1 MNKFKLYTV
10 AAVLASGMTLSACG
24 DSFLTPEPASQG
36 AAGSAGDPMNINSG
50 LAAAYQ
56 ILLLDS
62 YANGSYESSAYIGD
76 IQSDDLWKGGGDAQ
90 DGMAGMN
97 LNVAMFT
104 TTGNSTLS
112 GTWNIYTSGIT
123 RVNSALGLCE
133 TATTD
138 NPAELKLIAQYRG
151 EGYFLRAYYLY
162 MLWRSFGSVP
172 FQETLYEPPYVGPQ
186 LSPDE
191 VYAQIIKDIDASIAS
206 FKEAKKDADKE
217 KKDPIYST
225 NDGTNNGRASLAAAL
240 MLKARVVMY
249 QKDNT
254 KYAEAAAGL
263 AEIITSDEFELV
275 PNFADIWVDEGEFNK
290 ESIFEA
296 NHIGEGK
303 TWGNSWATG
312 GTNLPAYIS
321 PSTLKDPSDTYEDGW
336 GFGPVRPETYEMFA
350 AGDTR
355 RDVSIRDYRGE
366 GTGGNVG
373 DEVKIASGG
382 TYVIRFQDTGFW
394 LGKYAARKGYHKP
407 TGDVALNYCNNLRIF
422 RYAETLL
429 AYAELVGV
437 EGAPVQQGISAQ
449 HCLDMVRDRAFGDAN
464 HRVAVNRQNII
475 NENHYEFVGE
485 GHRYYDVV
493 RWGITEVLSVD
504 NVPGVNTSRTWKAH
518 NKYVAIPQGDIDATK
533 GTEFELKQN
542 EGY

>member
-1 MNKFKLYTV
+1 MNKFKFYIV
-10 AAVLASGMTLSACG
+10 AAVLASGMTLTSCG
-24 DSFLTPEPASQG
+24 DSFLNPDPASKG
-36 AAGSAGDPMNINSG
+36 AAGAAGDPMNINSG

-62 YANGSYESSAYIGD
+62 YAGGSYESSVYIGD

-90 DGMAGMN
+90 DGMSGMN
-97 LNVAMFT
+97 LNVSMFT
-104 TTGNSTLS
+104 TTGNSTLH

-123 RVNSALGLCE
+123 RVNSALELCE
-133 TATTD
+133 TATTN
-138 NPAELKLIAQYRG
+138 NPAELKLISQYRG
-151 EGYFLRAYYLY
+151 EGFFLRAYYLY

-191 VYAQIIKDIDASIAS
+191 VYAQIIKDVDASIAS
-206 FKEAKKDADKE
+206 FKEAGVK
-217 KKDPIYST
+217 YST
-225 NDGTNNGRASLAAAL
+225 NGGANSGRASLAAAL

-249 QKDNT
+249 QKDNA
-254 KYAEAAAGL
+254 KYAEAASGL
-263 AEIITSDEFELV
+263 AEIIASGEFELTSKY
-275 PNFADIWVDEGEFNK
+275 ADIWVDEGEFNK

-303 TWGNSWATG
+303 DWGNQWATG

-321 PSTLKDPSDTYEDGW
+321 PSTLSDPTNTYEDGW
-336 GFGPVRPETYEMFA
+336 GFGPVREETYEMFA

-355 RDVSIRDYRGE
+355 REASIRDYRGK

-373 DEVKIASGG
+373 DKVEIASGG
-382 TYVIRFQDTGFW
+382 SYVIRFQDTGFW
-394 LGKYAARKGYHKP
+394 LAKYAARKGYHKP
-407 TGDVALNYCNNLRIF
+407 TGTIALNYCNNLRIF

-437 EGAPVQQGISAQ
+437 EGVAEQKGISAQ
-449 HCLDMVRDRAFGDAN
+449 QCLDMVRDRAFGDTN
-464 HRVAVNRQNII
+464 HRVAVNKQNII

-493 RWGITEVLSVD
+493 RWGITEVLNVG
-504 NVPGVNTSRTWKAH
+504 NVPGINSARTWKSH

>member
-10 AAVLASGMTLSACG
+10 AAVLASGMALSACG
-24 DSFLTPEPASQG
+24 DSFLTPEPTTQG
-36 AAGSAGDPMNINSG
+36 AAGSTGDPMNINSG

-62 YANGSYESSAYIGD
+62 YANGSYESSVYIGD
-76 IQSDDLWKGGGDAQ
+76 IQSDDLWKGGGDAN
-90 DGMAGMN
+90 DGMSGMN
-97 LNVAMFT
+97 MNVSMFT

-123 RVNSALGLCE
+123 RVNSVLELCG
-133 TATTD
+133 TATTE

-151 EGYFLRAYYLY
+151 EGHFLRAYYLY
-162 MLWRSFGSVP
+162 MLWRSFGSIP
-172 FQETLYEPPYVGPQ
+172 FQETLFTPPYVAPQ

-191 VYAQIIKDIDASIAS
+191 VYAQIIKDVDASIEA
-206 FKEAKKDADKE
+206 FKEAKSK
-217 KKDPIYST
+217 YST
-225 NDGTNNGRASLAAAL
+225 NNGVDDGRASLAAAL

-249 QKDNT
+249 QKDNS

-263 AEIITSDEFELV
+263 AEIIASGEFSLT
-275 PNFADIWVDEGEFNK
+275 PDFADIWLNEGEFNA

-312 GTNLPAYIS
+312 GTNLPAYLS
-321 PSTLKDPSDTYEDGW
+321 PNELSDPTNTYNGGW
-336 GFGPVRPETYEMFA
+336 GFGPVREETYNMFA
-350 AGDTR
+350 EGDTR
-355 RDVSIRDYRGE
+355 RDVSIRDLRGN
-366 GTGGNVG
+366 GTGGNIG
-373 DEVKIASGG
+373 DKVECAIGG
-382 TYVIRFQDTGFW
+382 SYNIRFQDTGFW
-394 LGKYAARKGYHKP
+394 LGKYAARKGYRKP
-407 TGDVALNYCNNLRIF
+407 TGDQDLNYCNNLRIF

-437 EGAPVQQGISAQ
+437 EGVAAQQGISAQ
-449 HCLDMVRDRAFGDAN
+449 QCLDMVRDRAFGDTN
-464 HRVAVNRQNII
+464 HRVAVSRQSII
-475 NENHYEFVGE
+475 DENHYEFVGE

-493 RWGITEVLSVD
+493 RWGITDVLSVD
-504 NVPGVNTSRTWKAH
+504 NVPGANASRTWKAH

-533 GTEFELKQN
+533 GTEYELQQN
-542 EGY
+542 EGYN